1 MNMVESLSRTK
12 RSPGIE
18 LPPVKAKGGRD
29 GGALIQRRRSQM
41 INLSQ
46 NSMRCRATKEI
57 RTHEGLVRRFTE
69 GTIQGVI
76 DNLGRQLINVRW
88 DSGITT
94 YVFFNE
100 IELTDD
106 VQLSAALY

>member
-1 MNMVESLSRTK
+1 
-12 RSPGIE
+12 
-18 LPPVKAKGGRD
+18 
-29 GGALIQRRRSQM
+29 M

-46 NSMRCRATKEI
+46 DGMRCRAIKEI
-57 RTHEGLVRRFTE
+57 RTHEGLIRRLTE

-76 DNLGRQLINVRW
+76 YNLGRQLIKVEW

-100 IELTDD
+100 IEITSS
-106 VQLSAALY
+106 VESEVSFA

>member
-1 MNMVESLSRTK
+1 
-12 RSPGIE
+12 
-18 LPPVKAKGGRD
+18 
-29 GGALIQRRRSQM
+29 M

-46 NSMRCRATKEI
+46 DGTRCRAMKEI
-57 RTHEGLVRRFTE
+57 RTHEGLIRRLTE

-76 DNLGRQLINVRW
+76 YNLGRQLINVEW

-100 IELTDD
+100 IEIISS
-106 VQLSAALY
+106 VESEVSFG